1 MVRASSPKLYQTP
14 NYVGGFSPAYDRGL
28 WGTRP
33 VPALDGLRCT
43 TIFGGQKQV
52 GGVAEVRT
60 SVGLTSGEMGLSW
73 EYLGE
78 CWEYLGEQ
86 TFAPKRL
93 TSGRL
98 RSAASANGWPGP
110 YGLAPPPGWRL
121 GRIGEK
127 GVPAKIRQ

>member
-1 MVRASSPKLYQTP
+1 MTLGYGAPAWFRRWMGCDVRRYLEVK
-14 NYVGGFSPAYDRGL
+14 NK
-28 WGTRP
+28 W
-33 VPALDGLRCT
+33 
-43 TIFGGQKQV
+43 
-52 GGVAEVRT
+52 GGVVEVRM
-60 SVGLTSGEMGLSW
+60 SVGWTSGEMGLSW